1 MTKKA
6 VLIIHG
12 FRSNLSEIK
21 YLADTLRSNTNFDI
35 FTYSLPGHGDHL
47 LKKVKYIDW
56 INYSEEMLSTLKK
69 GYDSIYIVGHSMGGV
84 IATYLASKNKEVEK
98 MVLVAPSFKYFE
110 FYDNINVVKE
120 KLKDTIK
127 DRKKYLELS
136 NRVLNYPVSNIIEFR
151 KLVKK
156 YYNSPKD
163 VSCSV
168 LLVHGS
174 KDIVVPISSSEYVLN
189 SIKSKNKHLKIV
201 KDADHS
207 ILYDYKK
214 EQTAKY
220 ISNYLKGGIIW
231 IITKNLKI

>member
-21 YLADTLRSNTNFDI
+21 YLADTIKLSTKFDV
-35 FTYSLPGHGDHL
+35 FTYTLPGHGNHL

-56 INYSEEMLSTLKK
+56 INYSEEMLNTLKK
-69 GYDSIYIVGHSMGGV
+69 GYDSIYIIGHSMGGV

-98 MVLVAPSFKYFE
+98 IVLVAPSFKYFE

-127 DRKKYLELS
+127 DKKKYLELS
-136 NRVLNYPVSNIIEFR
+136 NRVLNYPISNIIEFR
-151 KLVKK
+151 KLIKK
-156 YYNSPKD
+156 YYDSPLEVD
-163 VSCSV
+163 CSV
-168 LLVHGS
+168 LIIHGT

-189 SIKSKNKHLKIV
+189 SVKSKNKHLKTV

-220 ISNYLKGGIIW
+220 ISNYLRGGIIW
-231 IITKNLKI
+231 IITKNLNI